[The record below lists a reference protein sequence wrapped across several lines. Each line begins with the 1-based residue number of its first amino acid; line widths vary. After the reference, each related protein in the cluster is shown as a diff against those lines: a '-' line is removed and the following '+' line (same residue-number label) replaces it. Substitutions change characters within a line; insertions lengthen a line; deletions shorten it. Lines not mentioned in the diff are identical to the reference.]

1 MMSNVGVYSFPRDYR
16 KDLPQAYEGEVPAP
30 YYRFPVARNRPSRQ
44 SDAGGAARAVA
55 KMPYPFI
62 PPPFADARV
71 VSLERLEESLE
82 RMARR
87 EEAG

>member
-1 MMSNVGVYSFPRDYR
+1 MSNVGVYSFPRDYR

-30 YYRFPVARNRPSRQ
+30 YYRFPLTQNKRSRQ
-44 SDAGGAARAVA
+44 SNAGGAARVA
-55 KMPYPFI
+55 AEMPCPFI
-62 PPPFADARV
+62 PPSFADARV

-87 EEAG
+87 EEAS